1 MLRAPLELTQFR
13 QRRVSGSS
21 CSVTQSCPTLTPWT
35 AARQAS
41 LSFTI
46 FRSLLRLV
54 SIEPMR
60 QSAGKSGPQRP
71 SLGHPTESPEA
82 FTVPPSTFLAH
93 AAQFLKQ
100 PGLGALESVEEFPH
114 LPMYLPNRQEH
125 PFWCSSYPPAFYIS
139 IAGRFASN
147 GPELEIRHA
156 LPARALPPGPPG
168 KKKKTCFLVWQ
179 SLRAEWRSDLGSCR
193 LLEFSARVRR
203 LLSDINCREPRS
215 IWRN

>member
-21 CSVTQSCPTLTPWT
+21 CSVAQSCPTLTPWT

-46 FRSLLRLV
+46 SRSLLRLM

-71 SLGHPTESPEA
+71 SLGHPKESPEA

-93 AAQFLKQ
+93 AAHFLKQ

-147 GPELEIRHA
+147 GPELEIRQA
-156 LPARALPPGPPG
+156 LPARDPLR
-168 KKKKTCFLVWQ
+168 KKKTCFLVWQ
-179 SLRAEWRSDLGSCR
+179 SLRAEWHSDLGSCH

-215 IWRN
+215 ICRN